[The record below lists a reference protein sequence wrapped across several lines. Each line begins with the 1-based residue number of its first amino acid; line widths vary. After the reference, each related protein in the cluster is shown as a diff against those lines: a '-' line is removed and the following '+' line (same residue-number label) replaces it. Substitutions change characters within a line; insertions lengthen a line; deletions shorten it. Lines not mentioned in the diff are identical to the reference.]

1 MGKDADGGERMAN
14 LHKGHRQR
22 LKDRFLKEGL
32 DGFEPHNVLEL
43 LLFYA
48 IPQRDTNE
56 LAHRLLKRFGSLSGV
71 LDADFDELCQVEGV
85 GANVATLLKLMPGL
99 ARRYLDD
106 YDKKGVVLTSIEE
119 VGAFLRP
126 KFVGRKNE
134 MIFLL
139 CMDSRGSVVYGDFI
153 AEGSINAAPMYTRNI
168 LEAAMRSHAVSV
180 ILAHNHPRGLA
191 LPSNADMLATRSVF
205 DALAAAKVRLVDHL
219 IFAGSDYVSMRDSGF
234 FSFDRS

>member
-1 MGKDADGGERMAN
+1 MAN
-14 LHKGHRQR
+14 VHEGHRQR
-22 LKDRFLKEGL
+22 LRDRFLKEGL
-32 DGFEPHNVLEL
+32 DGFAPHNVLEL

-48 IPQRDTNE
+48 VPQRDTNE
-56 LAHRLLKRFGSLSGV
+56 LAHRLLARFGSLSGV

-85 GANVATLLKLMPGL
+85 GANVATLLKLVPGL

-106 YDKKGVVLTSIEE
+106 YDENGVVLATIEE
-119 VGAFLRP
+119 VGTFLRP
-126 KFVGRKNE
+126 KFIGRNNE

-139 CMDSRGSVVYGDFI
+139 CMDSRGVVYGDFI

-191 LPSNADMLATRSVF
+191 LPSNADMLATRAVF
-205 DALAAAKVRLVDHL
+205 DALAAAKIRLADHL

-234 FSFDRS
+234 FSFERP

>member
-1 MGKDADGGERMAN
+1 MAN
-14 LHKGHRQR
+14 VHEGHRQR

-32 DGFEPHNVLEL
+32 DGFAPHNVLEL

-48 IPQRDTNE
+48 VPQRDTNE
-56 LAHRLLKRFGSLSGV
+56 LAHRLLARFGSLSGV

-205 DALAAAKVRLVDHL
+205 DALAAAKVRLADHL

>member
-1 MGKDADGGERMAN
+1 MAN
-14 LHKGHRQR
+14 VHEGHRQR

-32 DGFEPHNVLEL
+32 DGFAPHNVLEL

-48 IPQRDTNE
+48 VPQRDTNE
-56 LAHRLLKRFGSLSGV
+56 LAHRLLARFGSLSGV

-85 GANVATLLKLMPGL
+85 GANVATLLKLVPGL

-106 YDKKGVVLTSIEE
+106 YDENGVVLATIEE
-119 VGAFLRP
+119 VGTFLRP
-126 KFVGRKNE
+126 KFIGRSNE

-139 CMDSRGSVVYGDFI
+139 CMDSRGGVVYGDFI
-153 AEGSINAAPMYTRNI
+153 VEGSINAAPMYTRNI

-205 DALAAAKVRLVDHL
+205 DALAAAKIRLADHL

-234 FSFDRS
+234 FSFERP

>member
-1 MGKDADGGERMAN
+1 MAN
-14 LHKGHRQR
+14 VHEGHRQR
-22 LKDRFLKEGL
+22 LRDRFLQEGL
-32 DGFEPHNVLEL
+32 DGFAPHNVLEL

-48 IPQRDTNE
+48 VPQRDTNE
-56 LAHRLLKRFGSLSGV
+56 LAHRLLARFGSLSGV

-85 GANVATLLKLMPGL
+85 GANVATLLKLVPGL

-106 YDKKGVVLTSIEE
+106 YDENGVVLATIEE
-119 VGAFLRP
+119 VGTFLRP
-126 KFVGRKNE
+126 KFIGRNNE

-139 CMDSRGSVVYGDFI
+139 CMDSRGGVVYGDFI

-191 LPSNADMLATRSVF
+191 LPSNADMLATRAVF
-205 DALAAAKVRLVDHL
+205 DALTAAKIRLADHL

-234 FSFDRS
+234 FSFERP